1 MIWALIQIAAHPHT
15 QSLYSI
21 VKQEHIQK
29 TALTKFPILKP
40 DVLLIVP
47 EAEDDDK
54 PALSQVSV
62 ICMTSCF
69 VRIYLLDRKLLYNIH
84 AGLRLTLISY

>member
-21 VKQEHIQK
+21 VKQENIQK
-29 TALTKFPILKP
+29 TALTKFPILTP
-40 DVLLIVP
+40 DVSLIVP
-47 EAEDDDK
+47 ETEDENK

-62 ICMTSCF
+62 LCVT
-69 VRIYLLDRKLLYNIH
+69 
-84 AGLRLTLISY
+84 

>member
-40 DVLLIVP
+40 DVSLIVP

-62 ICMTSCF
+62 ICMTSCL
-69 VRIYLLDRKLLYNIH
+69 V
-84 AGLRLTLISY
+84 